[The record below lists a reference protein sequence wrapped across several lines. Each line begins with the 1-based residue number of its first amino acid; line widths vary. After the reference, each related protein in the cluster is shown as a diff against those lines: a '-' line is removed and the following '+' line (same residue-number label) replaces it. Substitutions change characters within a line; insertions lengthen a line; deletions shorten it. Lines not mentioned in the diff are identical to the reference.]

1 MYLGDLDHIHAG
13 SMLALVALVPVSPW
27 ALLSWCGE
35 PCSPSVLTRSP
46 RLLHLDSHSSKGSP
60 DLWWQRPPIQIL
72 CLLLPLRL
80 PSPTSLH
87 NFWLPNSGS
96 GFVSDS
102 FLCLWD
108 PFPPTLLPCPD
119 SKWGLLPCLILS
131 PFVLFGCLLSFGGML
146 FFWRGNTRA
155 VHLGERRGSEEV
167 REVEVGET
175 VVDIYCMMET

>member
-108 PFPPTLLPCPD
+108 PSLLLC
-119 SKWGLLPCLILS
+119 CLVQTQNEGFCL
-131 PFVLFGCLLSFGGML
+131 VLFYLLLSCLAVCCLLGACFS
-146 FFWRGNTRA
+146 
-155 VHLGERRGSEEV
+155 SEEETQGQFILG
-167 REVEVGET
+167 RGEVVKK
-175 VVDIYCMMET
+175 